1 MLFTGRKHAEKNRQR
16 DKKVYLL
23 SPLVKNLTENSILY
37 GQPRNY
43 FRLPQITQITQ
54 LGIQNRDRK
63 KRTNKVDQSLYTMIL
78 IKKNNQNYVEEIFI
92 QKK

>member
-16 DKKVYLL
+16 DKKMYFL

-43 FRLPQITQITQ
+43 FRLP
-54 LGIQNRDRK
+54 
-63 KRTNKVDQSLYTMIL
+63 
-78 IKKNNQNYVEEIFI
+78 
-92 QKK
+92 